1 MKYKMKH
8 VLMNNVTIMSVNKL
22 IDDMN
27 SYANHVISFGDG
39 CVNGKHHFNPFYKY
53 GCFQIIKKERTWK

>member
-1 MKYKMKH
+1 MD
-8 VLMNNVTIMSVNKL
+8 NVTTMSINKL

-27 SYANHVISFGDG
+27 LYANHVISFGDG

-53 GCFQIIKKERTWK
+53 GCFQIIKNERTWK

>member
-1 MKYKMKH
+1 MNN

-39 CVNGKHHFNPFYKY
+39 CVYGKHHSNPFYKY
-53 GCFQIIKKERTWK
+53 GCFQIQILKK

>member
-1 MKYKMKH
+1 
-8 VLMNNVTIMSVNKL
+8 MSVNKL

-39 CVNGKHHFNPFYKY
+39 CVNGKHTHTHTHNILSLSY
-53 GCFQIIKKERTWK
+53 

>member
-1 MKYKMKH
+1 
-8 VLMNNVTIMSVNKL
+8 MNNVTIMSVNKL

-39 CVNGKHHFNPFYKY
+39 CVYGKHHSNPFYKY
-53 GCFQIIKKERTWK
+53 GCFQIQILKK